1 MDTSLIFAVLALIY
15 ACVSFSVAALMFAK
29 GDVDENLGMARKIL
43 LFAIL
48 AVAWPILLVML
59 KCMVIEFRSCK
70 GK

>member
-1 MDTSLIFAVLALIY
+1 MIY
-15 ACVSFSVAALMFAK
+15 AYVSFSVAAWMFVK

-48 AVAWPILLVML
+48 AVAWPIMLVIL

-70 GK
+70 EK